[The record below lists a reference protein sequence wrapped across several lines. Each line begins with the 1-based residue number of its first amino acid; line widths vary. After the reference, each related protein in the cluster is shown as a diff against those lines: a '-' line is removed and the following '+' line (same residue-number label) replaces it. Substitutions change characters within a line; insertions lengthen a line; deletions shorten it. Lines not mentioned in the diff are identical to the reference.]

1 MKKNPSEISAWAG
14 RAGKGRGGRGNWWSR
29 GDPSP
34 AAPAEV
40 VFHWPL
46 GRWLAA
52 LHILAL
58 LPESGVKASSCL
70 GEFSSSVL
78 DYSFLASHCQCFTC
92 AAFVSCSLPFV
103 YMLSVHPWWILW
115 PLKQARFKAQC
126 ASRVL

>member
-1 MKKNPSEISAWAG
+1 MKKNPSEISARAG
-14 RAGKGRGGRGNWWSR
+14 RAGKGRGGRGSWWSR

-58 LPESGVKASSCL
+58 LPVWSKSILMPGGIFLFCSGLFLPGVPLPVLYLRCL
-70 GEFSSSVL
+70 C
-78 DYSFLASHCQCFTC
+78 FLFTTLC
-92 AAFVSCSLPFV
+92 VHVVSPPMADPLAPEAGPF
-103 YMLSVHPWWILW
+103 
-115 PLKQARFKAQC
+115 
-126 ASRVL
+126 